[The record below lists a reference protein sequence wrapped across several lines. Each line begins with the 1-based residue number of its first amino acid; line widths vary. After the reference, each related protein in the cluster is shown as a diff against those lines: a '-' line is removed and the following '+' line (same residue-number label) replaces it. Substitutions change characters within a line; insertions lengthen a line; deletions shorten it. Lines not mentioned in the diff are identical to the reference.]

1 MKTILSVFI
10 LFCFAA
16 CSNTQS
22 KEVSKAYVYERQ
34 GLNDGKIL
42 LHYRFQS
49 AERLIQDTAIVEN
62 AFIPQDSIPVQYN
75 INQPQDSKLLLA
87 VVK

>member
-1 MKTILSVFI
+1 MKTAYCILT
-10 LFCFAA
+10 LFCFAS
-16 CSNTQS
+16 CNNLPS
-22 KEVSKAYVYERQ
+22 KEVSKAYIYERQ

-49 AERLIQDTAIVEN
+49 AEQIILDTAVVEN
-62 AFIPQDSIPVQYN
+62 AFIPQDSIPVQYD

-87 VVK
+87 AIK